1 MLPPGARW
9 APFSERSPHSSSA
22 EWCTSDGVQRCDGVL
37 RAPGGRVE
45 VFELA
50 PENEQPPAV
59 ETAEAAEQARVSLV
73 TKKVGVFLDGV
84 GIGT

>member
-1 MLPPGARW
+1 
-9 APFSERSPHSSSA
+9 
-22 EWCTSDGVQRCDGVL
+22 
-37 RAPGGRVE
+37 VE

-84 GIGT
+84 GIGTPGPEDATSARRFDSGPMVRFAIDEGHYVRAQPATYSR